1 MCWLRGRRGT
11 FDARMN
17 QLQREKIELM
27 HHKGNTY
34 WGMVRSRVVQC
45 TMYNVEFYVFMFG
58 YSFKNSISD
67 IEETHFSV
75 SGGAH
80 TNLIY

>member
-34 WGMVRSRVVQC
+34 WGNGPVL
-45 TMYNVEFYVFMFG
+45 YNVEFYVFMFG

-67 IEETHFSV
+67 IEETHVSV